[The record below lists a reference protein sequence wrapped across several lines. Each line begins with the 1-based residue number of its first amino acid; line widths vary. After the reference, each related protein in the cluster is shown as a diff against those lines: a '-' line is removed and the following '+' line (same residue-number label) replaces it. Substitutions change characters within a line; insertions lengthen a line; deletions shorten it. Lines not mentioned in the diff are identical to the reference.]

1 MQKQKSKQKG
11 ITLIALVVTIIV
23 LIILA
28 GVSLNMLVG
37 DNGIITQA
45 QEAEEKTEEASLEE
59 KIRLLT
65 AETAINQ
72 YTGESEEK
80 TAEEL
85 QNELNQQ
92 GENVLVIQ
100 WDKYIIFDLN
110 TNKEIRVLNNGDVDY
125 IGENNIGTVLKNTK
139 SSNSEQ
145 KEERNSGKIAIG
157 EDGSLINLDL
167 WKYKKTDI
175 GTFELSDGTNG
186 YISNYEDKDGNK
198 ISNIV
203 NGQIK
208 GTVPAYISENLGES
222 WVSVTSMGV
231 TFMDNDELVYAPQIP
246 STITFMGYT
255 FLRASKLEEA
265 PKEIPKYVTSLE
277 FAFADCT
284 SLTTVP
290 TFSGD
295 KILSLDQAFMNTLIE
310 EVNELPESIKSMSG
324 TFSGCSK
331 LKKVT
336 NLPKELINMKDTFQ
350 NCIMLEQIPVIPP
363 KVENMESSFSGCS
376 ILESTEND
384 IIIPNTVKNMIYT
397 FARCTN
403 LTGKI
408 QINANPDNYTGCFT
422 RCSVNSSENL
432 ILYGT
437 SNLMNE
443 LLNTKSSDSKIVLE
457 L

>member
-1 MQKQKSKQKG
+1 M
-11 ITLIALVVTIIV
+11 
-23 LIILA
+23 
-28 GVSLNMLVG
+28 
-37 DNGIITQA
+37 
-45 QEAEEKTEEASLEE
+45 
-59 KIRLLT
+59 
-65 AETAINQ
+65 
-72 YTGESEEK
+72 
-80 TAEEL
+80 
-85 QNELNQQ
+85 NEQ

-110 TNKEIRVLNNGDVDY
+110 TNKEFRVLNNGDVDY
-125 IGENNIGTVLKNTK
+125 IGENNLGTVLKNTK
-139 SSNSEQ
+139 SSSSEQ

-157 EDGSLINLDL
+157 EDGSLVNLDL

-186 YISNYEDKDGNK
+186 YISNYEDEDGNK
-198 ISNIV
+198 INNIV
-203 NGQIK
+203 DGQIK
-208 GTVPAYISENLGES
+208 GVVQAYISENLGES
-222 WVSVTSMGV
+222 WLSVTSMGV
-231 TFMDNDELVYAPQIP
+231 TFMDNSELVYAPQIP

-277 FAFADCT
+277 YAFADCT
-284 SLTTVP
+284 SLITIP
-290 TFSGD
+290 TFSGNR
-295 KILSLDQAFMNTLIE
+295 ILNLDQSFRNTLIE
-310 EVNELPESIKSMSG
+310 EVNQLPESINSMNG
-324 TFSGCSK
+324 TFNGCSK

-336 NLPKELINMKDTFQ
+336 NLPKELITMKDTFQ

-363 KVENMESSFSGCS
+363 RVENMESSFSGCS

-403 LTGKI
+403 LIGKI
-408 QINANPDNYTGCFT
+408 QINANPDNYVGCFNE
-422 RCSVNSSENL
+422 CSVNSSENL

-443 LLNTKSSDSKIVLE
+443 LLNTKSNNSKITLE